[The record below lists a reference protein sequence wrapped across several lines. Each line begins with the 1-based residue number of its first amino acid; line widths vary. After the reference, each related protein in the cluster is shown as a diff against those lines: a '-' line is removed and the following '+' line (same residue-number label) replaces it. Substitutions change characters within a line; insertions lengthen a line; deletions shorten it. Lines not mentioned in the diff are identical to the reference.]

1 MCVEEACVGG
11 VVASWFP
18 ERYPKLSGWTVTV
31 SREVGCLPGFRGWK
45 IVENLK
51 NRVRC
56 LSVPRDLKTGVKGHE
71 N

>member
-1 MCVEEACVGG
+1 MGG

-18 ERYPKLSGWTVTV
+18 GRYPKLSGRTVTV

-51 NRVRC
+51 GRVRC
-56 LSVPRDLKTGVKGHE
+56 LPVPRDLKTGVKGHE